1 MDVNPKR
8 SFHPP
13 NQFICAHYR
22 LWLGRLIGRIVLL
35 LTTIGRQTGHAHT
48 VPLQYE
54 RTSGR
59 FVVVCAEGTRAD
71 WVRNLLADP
80 RVTLAAG
87 SQQIRGLAEV
97 VCDPVRIAEF
107 LMIRLRKRPGMM
119 RILLKSAGLPA
130 RPTRQQLMAYSEG
143 LAMVVISPVEE

>member
-1 MDVNPKR
+1 M
-8 SFHPP
+8 
-13 NQFICAHYR
+13 
-22 LWLGRLIGRIVLL
+22 
-35 LTTIGRQTGHAHT
+35 
-48 VPLQYE
+48 
-54 RTSGR
+54 
-59 FVVVCAEGTRAD
+59 VVCAEGTRAD